1 MNNLKLKLLLL
12 GFGIILVMGAS
23 ILVMVKTLNDAKTQN
38 TNTDNET
45 TYTEV
50 VIEDGEINQDSLN
63 AILNDKLTNKNVL
76 TDNFE
81 VLAKY
86 SENYTTVANWM
97 ISEIINY
104 WNENGFTV
112 YDEELGEEVDGLT
125 IYANATEYMVT
136 LLNDENV
143 DMDELFSMYCPE
155 EYMELNNTYLLGK
168 ESSSE
173 YNETSSAILYK
184 ELLSLYEQ
192 YKFQDIVDKVEGL
205 LSSYKFTMPYN
216 YPICNI
222 YQDAQL
228 SLDYDT
234 NQDAIKYGL
243 DYMHTPETYFINFM
257 RLNYLDKY
265 LIIKDSKSYL
275 PEEYDE
281 ISILLTETVDEDDE
295 EYAWLKS
302 QFWDYIRNA
311 KSVTRITYTETIVE
325 VDANY
330 DVVTNV
336 YQYKAYIANSYAK
349 TRTLLTI
356 SRGEDGLGDY
366 GWTCE
371 DYNKIVIQKDEN
383 TLSKLPNGAYLYE
396 DETETSTEEETSSEN
411 ASIDEDVENNE
422 VEIEDVEETSKTEE
436 SSSNAIVIE
445 EVITN

>member
-125 IYANATEYMVT
+125 IYVNATEYMVT

-192 YKFQDIVDKVEGL
+192 YKFQDILDRVDSL
-205 LSSYKFTMPYN
+205 LSNYKFTMPYN
-216 YPICNI
+216 YQICNI

-234 NQDAIKYGL
+234 NQEAIKYGL

-257 RLNYLDKY
+257 RLGYFDKY
-265 LIIKDSKSYL
+265 TILKDNK
-275 PEEYDE
+275 
-281 ISILLTETVDEDDE
+281 SILPPVNSSIQVLSTETIDLDDSN
-295 EYAWLKS
+295 YSWITS
-302 QFWDYIRNA
+302 QFWDYTRNA
-311 KSVTRITYTETIVE
+311 KSVTRIYYSVTTTDIDRNNGFVE
-325 VDANY
+325 VTTTYYYSAY
-330 DVVTNV
+330 VV
-336 YQYKAYIANSYAK
+336 NSFTK
-349 TRTLLTI
+349 SRVLLSI
-356 SRGEDGLGDY
+356 KNEDGLDIY
-366 GWTCE
+366 SWTCE
-371 DYNKIVIQKDEN
+371 TYNKYVIQ
-383 TLSKLPNGAYLYE
+383 GAKYE
-396 DETETSTEEETSSEN
+396 EETETSTEEETSIEN
-411 ASIDEDVENNE
+411 ASIDEDIENNE
-422 VEIEDVEETSKTEE
+422 VKIEDVEETSKTEE